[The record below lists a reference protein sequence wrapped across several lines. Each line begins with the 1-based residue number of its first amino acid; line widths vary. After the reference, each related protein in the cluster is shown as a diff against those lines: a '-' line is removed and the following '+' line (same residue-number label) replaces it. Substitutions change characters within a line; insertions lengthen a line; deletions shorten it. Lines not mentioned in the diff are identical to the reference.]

1 MPYKSGRMP
10 NNRIGKKQVVRYCHI
25 LIGSLQWQKR
35 MPPLCFTKE
44 IDRKPLD
51 EKIPKKSA

>member
-25 LIGSLQWQKR
+25 LMGSLQWQKR
-35 MPPLCFTKE
+35 MPPLCLQRDGPETFG
-44 IDRKPLD
+44 RKD
-51 EKIPKKSA
+51 SEE